1 MMDTQESLEK
11 LYSRHKGLIG
21 SLIRSIVINNK
32 SVVSIADL
40 QQVGAMALIVALK
53 TYDPSLGSLSAYV
66 RKCIRNALL
75 EEANSF
81 SGVFTVDE
89 KLRRQAN
96 KAYRM
101 RKTGKSDQEI
111 MSILGIKTEAT
122 YRSLLNLVENK
133 TVNLEQIEH
142 LASISLDEFNLLKA
156 LDDVGLSP
164 TERQVV
170 SLLMSQISI
179 ADIEKQTGLTKVQIA
194 NIKVVVNDKI
204 TNWGRS

>member
-1 MMDTQESLEK
+1 MDTQEPLEK
-11 LYSRHKGLIG
+11 LYARHKGLIG
-21 SLIRSIVINNK
+21 SLIKSIVINNR

-96 KAYRM
+96 KAYQM
-101 RKTGKSDQEI
+101 RREGKPDSEI
-111 MSILGIKTEAT
+111 MSSLGIKTEAT

-133 TVNLEQIEH
+133 TVDLEQIEH
-142 LASISLDEFNLLKA
+142 LASISLDEDGLFRTLN
-156 LDDVGLSP
+156 DVGLSEL
-164 TERQVV
+164 EREIVT
-170 SLLMSQISI
+170 LLMSQTSM
-179 ADIEKQTGLTKVQIA
+179 ADIERKTGLTKAQIA
-194 NIKVVVNDKI
+194 NIKVVINDKI
-204 TNWGRS
+204 TNWGKS

>member
-1 MMDTQESLEK
+1 MIDSQESIEK
-11 LYSRHKGLIG
+11 LYARHKGLIG

-53 TYDPSLGSLSAYV
+53 TYDSSVGSLSAYV

-96 KAYRM
+96 KAQQM
-101 RKTGKSDQEI
+101 RRDGKSDKDI
-111 MSILGIKTEAT
+111 MATLGIKTEAT
-122 YRSLLNLVENK
+122 YRSLLNLIENK
-133 TVNLEQIEH
+133 TVDIEQIEH
-142 LASISLDEFNLLKA
+142 LASISLDEESILRA
-156 LDDVGLSP
+156 LDDIGLSKV
-164 TERQVV
+164 ERHVV
-170 SLLMSQISI
+170 SLMMTQATL
-179 ADIEKQTGLTKVQIA
+179 DKIEQETGLSRSEIA
-194 NIKVVVNDKI
+194 NIKVLVSDKI

>member
-1 MMDTQESLEK
+1 MIDSQESLER
-11 LYSRHKGLIG
+11 LYARHKGLIG

-53 TYDPSLGSLSAYV
+53 TYDSSVGSLSAYV

-96 KAYRM
+96 KAQQM
-101 RKTGKSDQEI
+101 RREGKLDKDI
-111 MSILGIKTEAT
+111 MVILGIKTEAT
-122 YRSLLNLVENK
+122 YRSLLNLVENR
-133 TVNLEQIEH
+133 TVDIEQIEH
-142 LASISLDEFNLLKA
+142 LASISIDEESILRT
-156 LDDVGLSP
+156 LDDIGLSKI
-164 TERQVV
+164 ERYVV
-170 SLLMSQISI
+170 SLMISQ
-179 ADIEKQTGLTKVQIA
+179 ATLDQIEQETGLSRSEIA
-194 NIKVVVNDKI
+194 NIKVIVSDKI

>member
-1 MMDTQESLEK
+1 MIDSQESLER
-11 LYSRHKGLIG
+11 LYARHKGLIG

-53 TYDPSLGSLSAYV
+53 TYDSSVGSLSAYV

-96 KAYRM
+96 KAQQM
-101 RKTGKSDQEI
+101 RRDGKPDRDI
-111 MSILGIKTEAT
+111 MDTLGIKTEAT

-133 TVNLEQIEH
+133 TVDIEQIEH
-142 LASISLDEFNLLKA
+142 LASISLDEENILRA
-156 LDDVGLSP
+156 LDDIGLSK
-164 TERQVV
+164 TERHVV
-170 SLLMSQISI
+170 SLMMSQ
-179 ADIEKQTGLTKVQIA
+179 ATLDQIEQETGLSRSEIA
-194 NIKVVVNDKI
+194 NIKVIVSDKI

>member
-1 MMDTQESLEK
+1 MDTQEPLEK
-11 LYSRHKGLIG
+11 LYARHKGLIG
-21 SLIRSIVINNK
+21 SLIKSIVINNK
-32 SVVSIADL
+32 SVVSVADL

-66 RKCIRNALL
+66 RRCIRNALL

-96 KAYRM
+96 KAYQM
-101 RKTGKSDQEI
+101 SKAGKTDEEI
-111 MSILGIKTEAT
+111 MSTLGIKTEAT

-133 TVNLEQIEH
+133 TVDLEQIEH
-142 LASISLDEFNLLKA
+142 LASISLDEDSLLRT
-156 LDDVGLSP
+156 LDDVGLST

-170 SLLMSQISI
+170 SLLMGQVSMT
-179 ADIEKQTGLTKVQIA
+179 DIERRTGLTKAQIA
-194 NIKVVVNDKI
+194 NIKVVINDKI

>member
-1 MMDTQESLEK
+1 MMDTQEPLEK
-11 LYSRHKGLIG
+11 LYARHKGLIS
-21 SLIRSIVINNK
+21 SLIKSIVINNK
-32 SVVSIADL
+32 SVVSVADL

-66 RKCIRNALL
+66 RRCIRNALL

-96 KAYRM
+96 KAQQM
-101 RKTGKSDQEI
+101 RKAGKPDQEI
-111 MSILGIKTEAT
+111 MSSLGIKTEAT

-133 TVNLEQIEH
+133 TVDLEQIEH
-142 LASISLDEFNLLKA
+142 LASISLDEDSLIRTLN
-156 LDDVGLSP
+156 DVGLSP

-170 SLLMSQISI
+170 SLLMSHASMD
-179 ADIEKQTGLTKVQIA
+179 DIERETGLTKAQIA

-204 TNWGRS
+204 INWGKS

>member
-1 MMDTQESLEK
+1 MMDTQEPLEK
-11 LYSRHKGLIG
+11 LYARHKGLIS
-21 SLIRSIVINNK
+21 SLIKSIVINNK

-66 RKCIRNALL
+66 RRCIRNALL

-96 KAYRM
+96 KAHQM
-101 RKTGKSDQEI
+101 RRDGKPDDEI
-111 MSILGIKTEAT
+111 MSSLGIKTEAT
-122 YRSLLNLVENK
+122 YHSLLNLVENK
-133 TVNLEQIEH
+133 TVDLEQIEH
-142 LASISLDEFNLLKA
+142 LASISLDEEGLLRT
-156 LDDVGLSP
+156 LNDVGLSGL
-164 TERQVV
+164 ERQVV
-170 SLLMSQISI
+170 TLLMSQASM
-179 ADIEKQTGLTKVQIA
+179 ADIERKTGLTKAQIA

-204 TNWGRS
+204 TNWGKS

>member
-1 MMDTQESLEK
+1 MIDSQESLER
-11 LYSRHKGLIG
+11 LYARHKGLIG

-53 TYDPSLGSLSAYV
+53 TYDSSVGSLSAYV

-96 KAYRM
+96 KAQQM
-101 RKTGKSDQEI
+101 RRDGKPDRDI
-111 MSILGIKTEAT
+111 MDILGIKTEAT

-133 TVNLEQIEH
+133 MVDIEQIEH
-142 LASISLDEFNLLKA
+142 LASISLDEENILRA
-156 LDDVGLSP
+156 LDDIGLSK
-164 TERQVV
+164 TERHVV
-170 SLLMSQISI
+170 SLMMSQ
-179 ADIEKQTGLTKVQIA
+179 ATLDQIEQKTGLSRSEIA
-194 NIKVVVNDKI
+194 NIKVIVSDKI